1 MSVSLS
7 LMRMRRL
14 FVIAVAGMTVVAA
27 TIVSCGVL
35 NPGTVPGVP
44 GGQGA
49 QPAAGVPV
57 PAGAPLPMLQD
68 IDPEDLDPSRDIP
81 GVPPVALAPPGGA
94 VVALNG
100 IRIPKPAMPTGPRRI
115 GIQVGHW
122 ETDKVPQE
130 LGTRIIYQTGTSW
143 AGVKEVDVNMD
154 IAQRVKAQLVA
165 RGYVVDIIPTTV
177 PVGYLAD
184 VFVALHG
191 DGDETG
197 EKSGFKI
204 AHGSRRGPHEDK
216 LVSVLRDEYAKG
228 TGLDWDADGISRNM
242 LGYYAF
248 NWGRYQHAAAA
259 HTPAAI
265 LEMGFLSNGYDRD
278 LMVSNA
284 SGVAIAIVNG
294 IQRFLDEV
302 PRSKIFGE
310 DLIVP
315 QRGRASP
322 TPTTP

>member
-1 MSVSLS
+1 
-7 LMRMRRL
+7 MRRFFTL
-14 FVIAVAGMTVVAA
+14 AVAGLSLLAA
-27 TIVSCGVL
+27 TVVSCGVL

-44 GGQGA
+44 GAPAA
-49 QPAAGVPV
+49 QPGTGVAV

-68 IDPEDLDPSRDIP
+68 IDPEDLDPSRDVP
-81 GVPPVALAPPGGA
+81 GVPPQALAPPGGA
-94 VVALNG
+94 IVQTSGV
-100 IRIPKPAMPTGPRRI
+100 RIPKPVMPTGPRRI

-122 ETDKVPQE
+122 ETDKVPAE
-130 LGTRIIYQTGTSW
+130 LGTRIVFQTGTSW
-143 AGVKEVDVNMD
+143 AGVNEVDVNMD

-177 PVGYLAD
+177 PPGYLAD
-184 VFVALHG
+184 VFVSLHG

-197 EKSGFKI
+197 QKSGFKI
-204 AHGSRRGPHEDK
+204 AHGSRRGPYEDR
-216 LVSVLRDEYAKG
+216 LVSLLRDEYGKA
-228 TGLDWDADGISRNM
+228 TGLDWDPQITRNM
-242 LGYYAF
+242 TGYYAF

-265 LEMGFLSNGYDRD
+265 LEMGFVSNRHDRD
-278 LMVSNA
+278 VMVNHA
-284 SGVAIAIVNG
+284 DAVATGVVNG

-302 PRSKIFGE
+302 PRTKIFGE

-322 TPTTP
+322 TPGT